1 MTVLVLAHVDGVR
14 LLSGTAN
21 LVGAARALDQPV
33 HVLVAGQGVRE
44 AAEQAA
50 RLDGVERVLLAD
62 DARLAQQLAEPMAV
76 LLHSLS
82 AGYDVFI
89 GGMASMAHREIL
101 PRLAGLLDVMGL
113 SDVLA
118 IEDEN
123 IFRRPA
129 YAGNVIT
136 TVRLMDEGPRILLL
150 RESAFERAGEE
161 RAQPVPVEELAVPE
175 DLPAPVKVL
184 AEERHDGTG
193 PDLESA
199 RVVLGM
205 GRGVSGGKAREMLL
219 ELAER
224 LNAAV
229 AATRVVVDE
238 GLAPN
243 DWQVGQ
249 TGKRIAP
256 ALYVAFGVSGAHQH
270 LAGIRDAG
278 LIVAVN
284 TDEQAPIF
292 RAADYGLVMDGEEAL
307 RRLLEK
313 APKES

>member
-1 MTVLVLAHVDGVR
+1 MTVLVLAHVNGAR
-14 LLSGTAN
+14 LLPGTAH
-21 LVGAARALDQPV
+21 LVGAARAFDQPV
-33 HVLVAGQGVRE
+33 HVLVAGEGARE
-44 AAEQAA
+44 AAERAA

-62 DARLAQQLAEPMAV
+62 DTRLAQQLAEPMAV
-76 LLHSLS
+76 LLHSLG
-82 AGYDVFI
+82 AGHDVFV

-118 IEDEN
+118 IEDAST
-123 IFRRPA
+123 FRRPA

-136 TVRLMDEGPRILLL
+136 TVRLTDDGPRVLLL
-150 RESAFERAGEE
+150 RENAFERAGEE
-161 RAQPVPVEELAVPE
+161 RSQPAPVEELAVPD

-184 AEERHDGTG
+184 AEERHDDTG

-199 RVVLGM
+199 RIVLGM
-205 GRGVSGGKAREMLL
+205 GRGVSGEESREMLL

-229 AATRVVVDE
+229 AATRMVVDD
-238 GLAPN
+238 GLAPSE
-243 DWQVGQ
+243 WQVGQ

-256 ALYVAFGVSGAHQH
+256 ALYMAFGISGAHQH
-270 LAGIRDAG
+270 LAGIRDAE

-284 TDEQAPIF
+284 TDDQAPIF
-292 RAADYGLVMDGEEAL
+292 RAADFGLVMDAAEAL
-307 RRLLEK
+307 RLLRERSQTK
-313 APKES
+313 